1 MKIVIATGNA
11 HKKEEICAFLGE
23 GFEVVTM
30 KEEGIEIEIV
40 EDGITFEENALIKAR
55 ALSEYTKDVIIA
67 DDSGLS
73 VDFLNGQPGVYS
85 ARYAG
90 TDATDEKNNE
100 KLLKELSELSIEE
113 RRATFVCVIAVIKPN
128 GQEYILRGE
137 CKGFIGFEYKGD
149 NGFGYDPLFI
159 VEGTEKT
166 FAQLSSEE
174 KNLISH
180 RAIALQKLNNSEI
193 LKK

>member
-11 HKKEEICAFLGE
+11 HKKEEIYDLLGN

-30 KEEGIEIEIV
+30 KEEGINIDIV
-40 EDGITFEENALIKAR
+40 EDGVDFEENALIKAR
-55 ALSEYTKDVIIA
+55 ALTKYTKEVIIA

-73 VDFLNGQPGVYS
+73 VDVLNGQPGVYS

-90 TDATDEKNNE
+90 IDATDEKNNS
-100 KLLKELSELSIEE
+100 KLLKELDKWAIEE
-113 RRATFVCVIAVIKPN
+113 RSATFVCVIAVIKPN
-128 GQEYILRGE
+128 GEEYLFRGE

-149 NGFGYDPLFI
+149 HGFGYDPLFI
-159 VEGTEKT
+159 VKGTEKT
-166 FAQLSSEE
+166 FAQLTSQE

-180 RAIALQKLNNSEI
+180 RAIALQKLRNSEI
-193 LKK
+193 LNN